1 MIYHQITVVADA
13 ATAFSEETIAVQ
25 QLLLSYF
32 FFLAVAEMIAVVMAS
47 SVETADAASVVAT
60 ALALSLSYFFFAA
73 VVEMM

>member
-1 MIYHQITVVADA
+1 MVADA

-32 FFLAVAEMIAVVMAS
+32 FFLAVAEMIAVAMAS